1 MGYKG
6 EVRPLP
12 HYYVTSMNAV
22 NPDGLKHISG
32 TPGDLVWDISTS
44 AEWQHTT
51 KNKPTE
57 AADHGHKI
65 GTYWKVQ
72 SLSDA
77 NLNIKQLT
85 DLQATLDPMVEQME
99 EGDREALKSS
109 IQEMITPKMVSVT
122 PGGSLP
128 EPWELNEKCPV
139 CDSTRP
145 GIWTAGEKCT
155 HDFHQFFGHS
165 RKYETIPL
173 TCILCKKSV
182 TNDQT
187 KLKKCPE
194 CKECCDSCDDSKPWW
209 TGDLLG
215 HPVYHNVTRFE
226 ARREALRLMH
236 SNPEGWE
243 YKKNVSRKY
252 KSEHWY
258 GKKLTNYMSAVIMK
272 GDGDCKWQISVNI
285 LLKTGDE
292 KDSWYVFQLAT
303 SNDEDM
309 IGGEYKPSFKMDK
322 ICMINFCEI
331 CRRSRRHGRKKRSN
345 CRTCRKEV
353 SPLKVEKVLSCC

>member
-1 MGYKG
+1 MGEINHSFVLAKSDDMLGEYQVSTTHIPDVSNTQMTCTVEAEIFIPKLMSVMPNMLPAQYKKCPRCKG
-6 EVRPLP
+6 ERAE
-12 HYYVTSMNAV
+12 SDRK
-22 NPDGLKHISG
+22 DGENRKG
-32 TPGDLVWDISTS
+32 RYGC
-44 AEWQHTT
+44 
-51 KNKPTE
+51 K
-57 AADHGHKI
+57 
-65 GTYWKVQ
+65 
-72 SLSDA
+72 
-77 NLNIKQLT
+77 
-85 DLQATLDPMVEQME
+85 
-99 EGDREALKSS
+99 
-109 IQEMITPKMVSVT
+109 
-122 PGGSLP
+122 
-128 EPWELNEKCPV
+128 
-139 CDSTRP
+139 
-145 GIWTAGEKCT
+145 
-155 HDFHQFFGHS
+155 HDFHTFFTSGRDTH
-165 RKYETIPL
+165 ETIPL

-215 HPVYHNVTRFE
+215 HPVYHNVTKFE